1 VLTLLFT
8 LLFFIPPPPQVLVH
22 KACNKHG
29 QHQNK
34 YNFYPIISYV
44 KKTAYRTPKKGVEK
58 IEDKKVFPQLQ
69 QLTKFVAH
77 NKWLLYNG

>member
-34 YNFYPIISYV
+34 NNFYPIIPNV
-44 KKTAYRTPKKGVEK
+44 KIAAHRTPKKRVEK

-69 QLTKFVAH
+69 
-77 NKWLLYNG
+77 